1 MPDFCLKGGKVLRSI
16 EIPYGRG
23 RQIFHIEDH
32 RLTGVLMPETM
43 PKAGEETEIVR
54 RAISEPID
62 SARLSTL
69 SQTAER
75 ILLITSDH
83 TRPVPSRITL
93 PLLLEEIREGNP
105 KAEITILIATGLHR
119 ATTRQEMEQKF
130 GKKLVDEE
138 HFVVHDARADDQM
151 ADFGMLPSGGRLR
164 LNAIVREADLIVAE
178 EFIEPHFFA
187 GFSGGRKS
195 ILPGIASMETICY
208 NHNAKFIHDKK
219 ARQGSLSNNPIHLDM
234 IFAARQAGLRFI
246 LNVVLDHNKRI
257 VGAFCG
263 EPEAAHETGCRYC
276 EKLTGVEAVSA
287 DIVVTSN
294 GGYPLDQNIYQTV
307 KGLTAGESCVRQ
319 GGVLILCAA
328 LEDGHGGEA
337 FYRWFS
343 ERESPEE
350 VLREIESTPPEQT
363 TADQWQAQILAR
375 VMLKAQIIYV
385 CEEKDRATV
394 EAMHMKWAANVDD
407 ALRMAEE
414 MLGGEPSVTVIPDGV
429 GVIVK
434 ER

>member
-1 MPDFCLKGGKVLRSI
+1 MRSI

-54 RAISEPID
+54 RAISAPID

-164 LNAIVREADLIVAE
+164 LNAM
-178 EFIEPHFFA
+178 P
-187 GFSGGRKS
+187 
-195 ILPGIASMETICY
+195 
-208 NHNAKFIHDKK
+208 
-219 ARQGSLSNNPIHLDM
+219 
-234 IFAARQAGLRFI
+234 
-246 LNVVLDHNKRI
+246 KRI
-257 VGAFCG
+257 F
-263 EPEAAHETGCRYC
+263 
-276 EKLTGVEAVSA
+276 
-287 DIVVTSN
+287 
-294 GGYPLDQNIYQTV
+294 
-307 KGLTAGESCVRQ
+307 
-319 GGVLILCAA
+319 
-328 LEDGHGGEA
+328 
-337 FYRWFS
+337 
-343 ERESPEE
+343 
-350 VLREIESTPPEQT
+350 T
-363 TADQWQAQILAR
+363 TTR
-375 VMLKAQIIYV
+375 
-385 CEEKDRATV
+385 
-394 EAMHMKWAANVDD
+394 
-407 ALRMAEE
+407 
-414 MLGGEPSVTVIPDGV
+414 
-429 GVIVK
+429 
-434 ER
+434 

>member
-23 RQIFHIEDH
+23 RQIFHIENH

-54 RAISEPID
+54 RAISAPID

-164 LNAIVREADLIVAE
+164 LNAIVQEADLIVAE
-178 EFIEPHFFA
+178 GFIEPHFFA

-195 ILPGIASMETICY
+195 ILPGIA
-208 NHNAKFIHDKK
+208 
-219 ARQGSLSNNPIHLDM
+219 
-234 IFAARQAGLRFI
+234 
-246 LNVVLDHNKRI
+246 KRST
-257 VGAFCG
+257 GPFCFPG
-263 EPEAAHETGCRYC
+263 FESR
-276 EKLTGVEAVSA
+276 LT
-287 DIVVTSN
+287 
-294 GGYPLDQNIYQTV
+294 
-307 KGLTAGESCVRQ
+307 
-319 GGVLILCAA
+319 
-328 LEDGHGGEA
+328 
-337 FYRWFS
+337 
-343 ERESPEE
+343 
-350 VLREIESTPPEQT
+350 
-363 TADQWQAQILAR
+363 
-375 VMLKAQIIYV
+375 
-385 CEEKDRATV
+385 
-394 EAMHMKWAANVDD
+394 
-407 ALRMAEE
+407 
-414 MLGGEPSVTVIPDGV
+414 
-429 GVIVK
+429 
-434 ER
+434 

>member
-1 MPDFCLKGGKVLRSI
+1 
-16 EIPYGRG
+16 
-23 RQIFHIEDH
+23 
-32 RLTGVLMPETM
+32 
-43 PKAGEETEIVR
+43 
-54 RAISEPID
+54 
-62 SARLSTL
+62 
-69 SQTAER
+69 
-75 ILLITSDH
+75 
-83 TRPVPSRITL
+83 
-93 PLLLEEIREGNP
+93 
-105 KAEITILIATGLHR
+105 
-119 ATTRQEMEQKF
+119 
-130 GKKLVDEE
+130 
-138 HFVVHDARADDQM
+138 M

-164 LNAIVREADLIVAE
+164 LNAIVQEADLIVAE
-178 EFIEPHFFA
+178 GFIEPHFFA

-328 LEDGHGGEA
+328 LEMDMAGKLSIAGFQSA
-337 FYRWFS
+337 
-343 ERESPEE
+343 
-350 VLREIESTPPEQT
+350 
-363 TADQWQAQILAR
+363 
-375 VMLKAQIIYV
+375 
-385 CEEKDRATV
+385 KDRKRFF
-394 EAMHMKWAANVDD
+394 EK
-407 ALRMAEE
+407 LRARRRNRR
-414 MLGGEPSVTVIPDGV
+414 LRINGRHRFWRV
-429 GVIVK
+429 
-434 ER
+434 